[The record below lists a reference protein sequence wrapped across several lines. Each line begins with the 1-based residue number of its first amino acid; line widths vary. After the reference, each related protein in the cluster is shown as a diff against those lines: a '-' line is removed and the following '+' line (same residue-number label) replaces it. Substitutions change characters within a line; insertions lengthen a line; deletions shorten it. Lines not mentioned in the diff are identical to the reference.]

1 MQKLKLFYSDRSP
14 YVRKVMVTLHEVNLF
29 ENVEIVSVRT
39 NPLGVVE
46 DLVDVSPL
54 GKIPTLVLPDGATI
68 FDSRVI
74 CSYLNSIGKSDL
86 YLAKENLKWSIK
98 TAEANFDGI
107 LDAALLMVYEH
118 RYRQDIYQNAEWLEN
133 LWKKIERTLDFYNN
147 SSSKILSG
155 NLNMGQISL
164 GCALGYLDYRH
175 NNRNWRAKN
184 QYLRDWFAEFSERL
198 SMRNTIPRSE

>member
-14 YVRKVMVTLHEVNLF
+14 YVRKVMVTLHEVNLS

-39 NPLGVVE
+39 NPLGVVD

-54 GKIPTLVLPDGATI
+54 GKIPTLVLPDGTSI

-118 RYRQDIYQNAEWLEN
+118 RYRQDIYQSVEWLEN
-133 LWKKIERTLDFYNN
+133 LWKKIERTLDFYN
-147 SSSKILSG
+147 SRSGKILSG
-155 NLNMGQISL
+155 GLNMGQISL

-184 QYLRDWFAEFSERL
+184 QNLRDWFAEFSERL

>member
-54 GKIPTLVLPDGATI
+54 GKIPTLVLPDGTTI

-118 RYRQDIYQNAEWLEN
+118 RYRQDIYQSVEWLEN

-155 NLNMGQISL
+155 SLNMGQISL

-184 QYLRDWFAEFSERL
+184 QNLRDWFAEFSERL

>member
-14 YVRKVMVTLHEVNLF
+14 YVRKVMVTLHEVKMS

-39 NPLGVVE
+39 NPLGVVG

-86 YLAKENLKWSIK
+86 YLAKENLEWNIK

-118 RYRQDIYQNAEWLEN
+118 RYRQDKYQNVEWLEN

-147 SSSKILSG
+147 RSSEILSG

-184 QYLRDWFAEFSERL
+184 QNLRDWFAEFSERL

>member
-1 MQKLKLFYSDRSP
+1 MEKLKLFYSDRSP
-14 YVRKVMVTLHEVNLF
+14 YVRKVMVTLHEVDLS

-39 NPLGVVE
+39 NPLGVVD

-54 GKIPTLVLPDGATI
+54 GKIPTLILPDGTTI

-74 CSYLNSIGKSDL
+74 CSYLNSIGNSDL

>member
-1 MQKLKLFYSDRSP
+1 MEKLKLFYSDRSP

-54 GKIPTLVLPDGATI
+54 GKIPTLVLPDGTTI

-74 CSYLNSIGKSDL
+74 CSYLSSIGKSDL

-155 NLNMGQISL
+155 SLNMGQISL

-184 QYLRDWFAEFSERL
+184 QNLRDWFAEFSERL

>member
-1 MQKLKLFYSDRSP
+1 MEKLKLFYSDRSP

-29 ENVEIVSVRT
+29 ENVEIVGVRT

-54 GKIPTLVLPDGATI
+54 GKIPTLVLPDGTTI

-118 RYRQDIYQNAEWLEN
+118 RYRQDIYQSAEWLEN

-155 NLNMGQISL
+155 SLNMGQISL

-184 QYLRDWFAEFSERL
+184 QNLRAWFAEFSERF

>member
-1 MQKLKLFYSDRSP
+1 MEKLKLFYSDRSP

-29 ENVEIVSVRT
+29 ENVEIVGVRT

-54 GKIPTLVLPDGATI
+54 GKIPTLVLPDGTTI

-86 YLAKENLKWSIK
+86 YLAQENLKWSIK

-118 RYRQDIYQNAEWLEN
+118 RYRQDMYQNAEWLEN

-155 NLNMGQISL
+155 SLNMGQISL

>member
-54 GKIPTLVLPDGATI
+54 GKIPTLVLPDGTTI

-74 CSYLNSIGKSDL
+74 CSYLNYIGKSDL

-155 NLNMGQISL
+155 SLNMGQISL

>member
-1 MQKLKLFYSDRSP
+1 MEKSKLFYSDRSP

-54 GKIPTLVLPDGATI
+54 GKIPTLVLTDGTTI

-155 NLNMGQISL
+155 SLNMGQISL

>member
-14 YVRKVMVTLHEVNLF
+14 YVRKVMVTLHEVDLS

-39 NPLGVVE
+39 NPLGVVD

-54 GKIPTLVLPDGATI
+54 GKIPTLVLPDGTTI

-155 NLNMGQISL
+155 SLNMGQISL

-184 QYLRDWFAEFSERL
+184 QNLRDWFAEFSERL

>member
-1 MQKLKLFYSDRSP
+1 MEKLKLFYSDRSP

-54 GKIPTLVLPDGATI
+54 GKIPTLVLPDGTTI

-118 RYRQDIYQNAEWLEN
+118 RYRQDIYQSAEWLEN

-155 NLNMGQISL
+155 SLNMGQISL

-184 QYLRDWFAEFSERL
+184 QNLRDWFAEFSERL

>member
-46 DLVDVSPL
+46 DLVGVSPL
-54 GKIPTLVLPDGATI
+54 GKIPTLVLPDGTTI

-74 CSYLNSIGKSDL
+74 CSYLNYIGKSDL

-155 NLNMGQISL
+155 SLNMGQISL

-184 QYLRDWFAEFSERL
+184 QNLRDWFAEFSERL

>member
-1 MQKLKLFYSDRSP
+1 MEKLKLFYSDRSP

-29 ENVEIVSVRT
+29 ENVEIVGVRT

-54 GKIPTLVLPDGATI
+54 GKIPTLVLPDGTTI

-107 LDAALLMVYEH
+107 LDAALLMVYER
-118 RYRQDIYQNAEWLEN
+118 RYRQDKYQNAEWLEN

-147 SSSKILSG
+147 RSSKILSG
-155 NLNMGQISL
+155 SVNMGQISL

-198 SMRNTIPRSE
+198 SMKNTIPKSE

>member
-1 MQKLKLFYSDRSP
+1 MEKLKLFYSDRSP

-54 GKIPTLVLPDGATI
+54 GKIPTLILPDGTTI

-155 NLNMGQISL
+155 SLNMGQISL

>member
-1 MQKLKLFYSDRSP
+1 MEKLKLFYSDRSP

-46 DLVDVSPL
+46 DLVGVSPL
-54 GKIPTLVLPDGATI
+54 GKIPTLVLPDGTTI

-86 YLAKENLKWSIK
+86 YLAQENLKWSIK

-155 NLNMGQISL
+155 SLNMGQISL

-184 QYLRDWFAEFSERL
+184 QNLRDWFAEFSERL

>member
-1 MQKLKLFYSDRSP
+1 MEKLKLFYSDRSP

-29 ENVEIVSVRT
+29 ENVEIVGVRT

-54 GKIPTLVLPDGATI
+54 GKIPTLVLPDGTTI

-86 YLAKENLKWSIK
+86 YLAQENLKWSIK

-147 SSSKILSG
+147 SSSNILSG
-155 NLNMGQISL
+155 SLNMGQISL

>member
-1 MQKLKLFYSDRSP
+1 MEKLKLFYSDRSP

-54 GKIPTLVLPDGATI
+54 GKIPTLVLPDGTTI

-155 NLNMGQISL
+155 SLNMGQISL

>member
-29 ENVEIVSVRT
+29 ENIEIVSVRT
-39 NPLGVVE
+39 NPLGVVD

-54 GKIPTLVLPDGATI
+54 GKIPTLVLPDGTSI

-86 YLAKENLKWSIK
+86 YLAKENLKWTIK

-118 RYRQDIYQNAEWLEN
+118 RYRQDKYQNAEWLEN
-133 LWKKIERTLDFYNN
+133 LWGKIERTLDFYN
-147 SSSKILSG
+147 SRSGKILSG
-155 NLNMGQISL
+155 GLNMGQISL

-175 NNRNWRAKN
+175 NNRNWREKN
-184 QYLRDWFAEFSERL
+184 QYLRDWFAEFSERP

>member
-1 MQKLKLFYSDRSP
+1 MEKLKLFYSDRSP

-54 GKIPTLVLPDGATI
+54 GKIPTLVLPDGTTI

-74 CSYLNSIGKSDL
+74 CSYLNFIGKSDL
-86 YLAKENLKWSIK
+86 YLAQENLKWSIK

-118 RYRQDIYQNAEWLEN
+118 RYRQDIYQSAEWLEN

-155 NLNMGQISL
+155 SLNMGQISL

-175 NNRNWRAKN
+175 NTRNWRAKN

-198 SMRNTIPRSE
+198 SMKNTIPKSE

>member
-1 MQKLKLFYSDRSP
+1 MQKLKLFYSDRAP
-14 YVRKVMVTLHEVNLF
+14 YVRKGMVTLHEVNLF

-54 GKIPTLVLPDGATI
+54 GKIPTLVLPDGTTI

-118 RYRQDIYQNAEWLEN
+118 RYRQEIYQSAEWLEN

-147 SSSKILSG
+147 NSSKILSG
-155 NLNMGQISL
+155 SLNMGQISL

-184 QYLRDWFAEFSERL
+184 QYLRDWFAEFSERR